1 MTKEQLLIT
10 RAAWPSGGRTP
21 RGWNNGQGRASDSL
35 HLVCFGWPSDSRRL
49 TERDLMGD
57 GVGLDLSARIAVT
70 DFLRYSSPLSEQA
83 DRAAYDALL
92 RGLRSCGTGSSVLAI
107 APARK
112 TYRLGPVHLAPPRR
126 PFVS

>member
-1 MTKEQLLIT
+1 MTKTELL
-10 RAAWPSGGRTP
+10 
-21 RGWNNGQGRASDSL
+21 GWNNGQGRASDSL

-83 DRAAYDALL
+83 DRAAYDAQATRLA
-92 RGLRSCGTGSSVLAI
+92 GLFRQNFEQFRDKVHAAVGEA
-107 APARK
+107 
-112 TYRLGPVHLAPPRR
+112 GPR
-126 PFVS
+126 